1 MSYRHLNVNLPPRKL
16 LNTPKINDQRKKEKR
31 LDLYERFKGGMNQL
45 SFSKRCIQT
54 NIKMLSQVGFVKNVQ
69 HP

>member
-45 SFSKRCIQT
+45 SVSKRQT
-54 NIKMLSQVGFVKNVQ
+54 NNIECAPLLSFMVESLFK
-69 HP
+69 